1 MVWPWMSIDGHT
13 NLPVIKRDT
22 LKAHIDR
29 CEILQPI
36 VRPFACAVGD
46 NARVHTSIIYMDLK
60 ETVDWLSRS
69 PDLIIIEHV
78 WNLFTDEYPVN
89 QTQHSTSAT

>member
-22 LKAHIDR
+22 LTYR
-29 CEILQPI
+29 PI